1 MKGMDFIMARGYV
14 RKRGNGWYYV
24 FDTAPIDGKRQR
36 VEHRGGDTKPEAEDA
51 LRKAMEEYDRGG
63 IQVQLSNI
71 SVADY
76 FDYWYQQYVVK
87 ELKRNTQLNYLNII
101 TKYIKPEIGIYKI
114 QNMNIAALQRMF
126 DKLGTSGLA
135 KHTVEIIGTVVKNG
149 FKMAVFPYQI
159 IKDNPAVYIRMPR
172 FALES
177 NEVTR
182 ESLHLITL
190 SQYHEILEIY
200 PPAHLFHMPLVLAF
214 NTGMRRGEVCALTW
228 DKVDLDAGTIRI
240 DKNMA
245 MFKNKEIVISTPK
258 TPASIRTIMIG
269 QVLIDE
275 LKAKRKAQM
284 ENRIRYRNLYVD
296 NNNFVCTHEDG
307 SPVTPHSIKHYSEK
321 VQKLTDINFKFHSLR
336 HTHATMLLE
345 NGAEPKEI
353 QVRLGH
359 SKLETT
365 MNTYV
370 HVTQKMEKNT
380 INIMDS
386 IQGKRPAAN

>member
-1 MKGMDFIMARGYV
+1 
-14 RKRGNGWYYV
+14 
-24 FDTAPIDGKRQR
+24 
-36 VEHRGGDTKPEAEDA
+36 
-51 LRKAMEEYDRGG
+51 
-63 IQVQLSNI
+63 
-71 SVADY
+71 
-76 FDYWYQQYVVK
+76 
-87 ELKRNTQLNYLNII
+87 
-101 TKYIKPEIGIYKI
+101 
-114 QNMNIAALQRMF
+114 
-126 DKLGTSGLA
+126 
-135 KHTVEIIGTVVKNG
+135 
-149 FKMAVFPYQI
+149 
-159 IKDNPAVYIRMPR
+159 
-172 FALES
+172 
-177 NEVTR
+177 
-182 ESLHLITL
+182 
-190 SQYHEILEIY
+190 
-200 PPAHLFHMPLVLAF
+200 
-214 NTGMRRGEVCALTW
+214 
-228 DKVDLDAGTIRI
+228 
-240 DKNMA
+240 
-245 MFKNKEIVISTPK
+245 
-258 TPASIRTIMIG
+258 MIG